1 MTRWKQQLG
10 VISVMLALTMHAVNV
25 RDFGAA
31 GDGNTDDTA
40 AVQRALDAA
49 LRTADKGRFGLA
61 PLVPREPRRNLIG
74 DSGTPEV
81 FFPAGVYRITSPLVG
96 GRIAMLRGAAG
107 AVIEQTDPAAD
118 LLYFDAGRRL
128 RIENLT
134 FRGGNCQLRLWTRN
148 GDMSILAVDRCR
160 FEGAKVAFRTDSLA
174 LRGSSPQK
182 KVPPYTVRRAPD
194 GRAQLAPRSPENLK
208 WMYNSTIVSFTGC
221 EFRDCRRAVWSQVDY
236 LVLENCRV
244 TPAREAAASIFY
256 HRGLVRVNELT
267 GRADPA
273 PGRSSVWFEL
283 DRDSE
288 TTPPITAEGGYWST
302 GSYAFR
308 KLDLDNTGERGMCV
322 VRSNCIPRRSPRS
335 ILVTDSIVRAAGS
348 PENGIIHIAA
358 GTHPNLMVV
367 RNVRERSGRPVR
379 AVSYEREP
387 ESAGL
392 ARLRHYRDTPVTENY
407 SIVLDGNSA
416 SIDNRLPEALLPFR
430 DRTVAVEIPPETPR
444 RSRSEAEES
453 CLPATTLKP
462 GLKQD
467 QSAELQK
474 LVDEAAKRGMHTLLI
489 PGERYRVDRT
499 IELPPTLRIAGR
511 GVALLHS
518 DNPEQIFFRGKA
530 VRDITFENL
539 KFSGGRSAAQLETP
553 GNEPVR
559 AEFDFCAFFGQTG
572 TAVEFRAGS
581 GKTGEPNQ
589 ARLTLRNCLFR
600 CRRGVDT
607 NAAESEL
614 RTSWFH
620 NTPELN
626 DSGFLLNRGGRMV
639 MIANL
644 GIPTAFAPQKWKTLP
659 QDVFGRNLRW
669 VDNYGT
675 LYLQDNRFGGESAGG
690 IPAVFHRVS
699 GGEVVIEGGYCSHY
713 NPTTMQSVIH
723 FEALPERLV
732 IRELVTHPDRAP
744 GKRRL
749 QSGLSGGDVEN
760 SGVFA
765 RY

>member
-1 MTRWKQQLG
+1 MRRWKRRLG
-10 VISVMLALTMHAVNV
+10 VISVMLAFTVSAVNV
-25 RDFGAA
+25 RDFGAT
-31 GDGNTDDTA
+31 GDGQTDDTA
-40 AVQRALDAA
+40 AIQRALDAA

-61 PLVPREPRRNLIG
+61 PLVASQPRKNLIS

-107 AVIEQTDPAAD
+107 AVIEQADPAAD
-118 LLYFDAGRRL
+118 LLYFDAGRRI
-128 RIENLT
+128 RIETLI
-134 FRGGNCQLRLWTRN
+134 FRGGDCQLRLWTRN

-160 FEGAKVAFRTDSLA
+160 FEGGKVAFRTDSLA

-182 KVPPYTVRRAPD
+182 RVPPYTVRRASD
-194 GRAQLAPRSPENLK
+194 GRAQLVPRSPENLK
-208 WMYNSTIVSFTGC
+208 WMYNSTIITFTDC
-221 EFRDCRRAVWSQVDY
+221 EFRDCRRAIWSQVDY
-236 LVLENCRV
+236 LILENCRV
-244 TPAREAAASIFY
+244 TPAREAAGSIFY
-256 HRGLVRVNELT
+256 HRGLVRVNGLT

-283 DRDSE
+283 DRDGE

-308 KLDLDNTGERGMCV
+308 KLDLDNSGKQGMCV
-322 VRSNCIPRRSPRS
+322 VRSNCVPRRSPRS
-335 ILVTDSIVRAAGS
+335 ILVTDSVVRAAGS
-348 PENGIIHIAA
+348 PENGIVRIAA
-358 GTHPNLMVV
+358 GSHPNLLVV

-379 AVSYEREP
+379 AISYEREP
-387 ESAGL
+387 DAAEL
-392 ARLRHYRDTPVTENY
+392 ARLRHYRTTPPKENY
-407 SIVLDGNSA
+407 SIVLDGNSD
-416 SIDNRLPEALLPFR
+416 SIDERLPEALLPFR
-430 DRTVAVEIPPETPR
+430 ERSVAVAFPPETPR
-444 RSRSEAEES
+444 RVRPEEETG
-453 CLPATTLKP
+453 CLAAATLKP

-489 PGERYRVDRT
+489 PGERYRVNRT

-518 DNPEQIFFRGKA
+518 ENPDQIFFHGKA
-530 VRDITFENL
+530 VRDVAFENL
-539 KFSGGRSAAQLETP
+539 KFSGGRSAAQLEAP
-553 GNEPVR
+553 GDEPVR

-581 GKTGEPNQ
+581 GKTGEPNR
-589 ARLTLRNCLFR
+589 ARLTLRNSLFR

-614 RTSWFH
+614 CTSWFH
-620 NTPELN
+620 NTPELD

-644 GIPTAFAPQKWKTLP
+644 GVPTALAPQKWKMLP

-669 VDNYGT
+669 VDNYGA

-690 IPAVFHRVS
+690 IPAVYHHAP
-699 GGEVVIEGGYCSHY
+699 GGVVVIEGGYCSHY
-713 NPTTMQSVIH
+713 NPATMQSVIH
-723 FEALPERLV
+723 LEALPERLV
-732 IRELVTHPDRAP
+732 IRELVTHPERTP

-749 QSGLSGGDVEN
+749 QSGLSGGNVEI

>member
-1 MTRWKQQLG
+1 MTRWKRRLG
-10 VISVMLALTMHAVNV
+10 VIPVVLAFCVSAVNV
-25 RDFGAA
+25 RDFGAK
-31 GDGNTDDTA
+31 GDGHTDDTA
-40 AVQRALDAA
+40 AIQRALDAA

-61 PLVPREPRRNLIG
+61 PLVASQPLKNRIS

-81 FFPAGVYRITSPLVG
+81 FFPAGVYRLTSPLVG

-118 LLYFDAGRRL
+118 LLYFDAGRRI

-148 GDMSILAVDRCR
+148 GDMTILAVDRCR
-160 FEGAKVAFRTDSLA
+160 FEGGDTAFRTDSLA
-174 LRGSSPQK
+174 QRGSSPQQK
-182 KVPPYTVRRAPD
+182 MPPYTVRRAPD
-194 GRAQLAPRSPENLK
+194 GRALLSPRSPENLK
-208 WMYNSTIVSFTGC
+208 WMYNSTIITFTGC

-236 LVLENCRV
+236 LILENCRV
-244 TPAREAAASIFY
+244 TPAREAAESIFY
-256 HRGLVRVNELT
+256 HRGLVRVNGLT
-267 GRADPA
+267 GRATPA
-273 PGRSSVWFEL
+273 PGRNCAWFEL
-283 DRDSE
+283 DRDGE
-288 TTPPITAEGGYWST
+288 TIPPIMAEGGYWST

-308 KLDLDNTGERGMCV
+308 KLDLDTTGGTGMCV
-322 VRSNCIPRRSPRS
+322 VRSNCVPRRSPRS
-335 ILVTDSIVRAAGS
+335 VLVTDSVVKAAGS

-358 GTHPNLMVV
+358 GTHPNLVVV

-379 AVSYEREP
+379 AVAYEREP
-387 ESAGL
+387 DTAEL
-392 ARLRHYRDTPVTENY
+392 ARLRHYRNTPLKENY
-407 SIVLDGNSA
+407 ALVLDGNST
-416 SIDNRLPEALLPFR
+416 SVDNRLPGALKPYL
-430 DRTVAVEIPPETPR
+430 DRAVAMEFPPEMPHRPR
-444 RSRSEAEES
+444 PETEEGS
-453 CLPATTLKP
+453 LSAATLKP

-467 QSAELQK
+467 QSAELQR
-474 LVDEAAKRGMHTLLI
+474 LVDEAARRGMHTLLI
-489 PGERYRVDRT
+489 PGERYRIDRT
-499 IELPPTLRIAGR
+499 IELPAALRIVGR
-511 GVALLHS
+511 GAALFHS
-518 DNPEQIFFRGKA
+518 ENPEQIFFHGKS
-530 VRDITFENL
+530 VRDVAFENL
-539 KFSGGRSAAQLETP
+539 KFSGGRSAVQLEAP
-553 GNEPVR
+553 GDAPVR

-581 GKTGEPNQ
+581 GKTGEPNR
-589 ARLTLRNCLFR
+589 ARLTLRNSLFR

-644 GIPTAFAPQKWKTLP
+644 GVPTAFAPQKWKTLP

-669 VDNYGT
+669 VENYGT
-675 LYLQDNRFGGESAGG
+675 LFLQDNRFGGESAGG
-690 IPAVFHRVS
+690 IPAVYHRAP
-699 GGEVVIEGGYCSHY
+699 GGEILIEGGYCSHY
-713 NPTTMQSVIH
+713 NPTTVQSVIH
-723 FEALPERLV
+723 LEAAPRRLV
-732 IRELVTHPDRAP
+732 IRELVTHPERTP

-749 QSGLSGGDVEN
+749 QSGITGGNVEI